1 MSELLVLEFQPDNP
15 CNSVIT
21 SQSTGEHLYTV
32 RTDVGDKDS
41 VTTVLDCNG
50 KELAH
55 WVWREHRSDLLTF
68 TSVYGASAK
77 PLSASAWLS
86 SSIIPFNEYVSVEG
100 ELVRVG

>member
-1 MSELLVLEFQPDNP
+1 MSEPLVLEFQPDHP
-15 CNSVIT
+15 CNSTII

-32 RTDVGDKDS
+32 RTDHGDKDS
-41 VTTVLDCNG
+41 VTTVLDAGG

-55 WVWREHRSDLLTF
+55 WVWRDYRSDLLTF

-86 SSIIPFNEYVSVEG
+86 SSIIPFNEYVSVNA
-100 ELVRVG
+100 LVRVG